1 MQNRKY
7 IAAALGAIMEDV
19 TGLSMRVP
27 GELEFDAF
35 FDQPQYDLF
44 KKLVRVEFNLPDDT
58 LVESC
63 ERFRELIILL
73 EDELFC

>member
-1 MQNRKY
+1 
-7 IAAALGAIMEDV
+7 MEDV